1 MNLDPFNEFPYL
13 EKRQEIQFQ
22 YLKEVRHLIDPRI
35 SDSDIMMLRDFGLDA
50 VSVCA
55 EKVKEFDEK
64 QNKTSYGEY

>member
-1 MNLDPFNEFPYL
+1 MNLDPFNEFPHL
-13 EKRQEIQFQ
+13 RNRQEIQFQ

-35 SDSDIMMLRDFGLDA
+35 SDSDIMMLRDLGVDA

-64 QNKTSYGEY
+64 QNKIRYGEY

>member
-1 MNLDPFNEFPYL
+1 MNLDPFNEFSYL
-13 EKRQEIQFQ
+13 EKRQEIQYQ

-35 SDSDIMMLRDFGLDA
+35 SDSDIMMLHDLGLDA

-64 QNKTSYGEY
+64 TK